1 MEEYGENPFEKIKT
15 LEKIIEES
23 SIRESIRIANL
34 EQEKEDLQNKLLF
47 MKVEYAILKK
57 NTEVKNN
64 NTCRIS

>member
-1 MEEYGENPFEKIKT
+1 MDEYGENPFEKIKT

-23 SIRESIRIANL
+23 SIRESTRIANL

-57 NTEVKNN
+57 NTEPQNN

>member
-1 MEEYGENPFEKIKT
+1 MEEYGENPFEKIKM

-23 SIRESIRIANL
+23 SIRESTRIANL